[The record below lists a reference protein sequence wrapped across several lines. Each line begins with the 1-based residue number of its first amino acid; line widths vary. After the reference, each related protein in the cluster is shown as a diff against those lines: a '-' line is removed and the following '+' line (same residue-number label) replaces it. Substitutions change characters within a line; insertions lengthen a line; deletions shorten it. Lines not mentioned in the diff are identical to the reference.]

1 MSPNSM
7 TVRVLSKMKWFRDK
21 SMHEAKLV
29 AGASEMVKM
38 VKDGRLQWRLGH
50 LE

>member
-1 MSPNSM
+1 MSPNSR

-29 AGASEMVKM
+29 AGASELVKLF
-38 VKDGRLQWRLGH
+38 KDGSLQWRLGH